1 MITNERLAELQ
12 REAEVGTLT
21 IGGGRGIS
29 GKEVIEL
36 INVYRE
42 HRADAVFD
50 FGELKGGS
58 VSGDAFLG
66 GMFGSL
72 AGAMIDR
79 KLRELP
85 QGGNPPPPPMTEP
98 ERRAYLAKLKKNAK
112 RAKGAKARKGS
123 SRT

>member
-12 REAEVGTLT
+12 REAELGTLT
-21 IGGGRGIS
+21 TGGGRGIS

-36 INVYRE
+36 INAYRE
-42 HRADAVFD
+42 RRADMVLD

-79 KLRELP
+79 QLRELP
-85 QGGNPPPPPMTEP
+85 QGGNPPPPPMTER
-98 ERRAYLAKLKKNAK
+98 ERRVYLAKLKKNQK
-112 RAKGAKARKGS
+112 SKKSRKGS